1 MAVDTSKQQSG
12 QGRELT
18 NFLRRKTMKMLGN
31 SKEESLHKSSTII
44 FDDKPN
50 KEIKESKWTSR
61 NEDKNR
67 VYFNYGT
74 MLDFFDYSGVVV

>member
-1 MAVDTSKQQSG
+1 
-12 QGRELT
+12 
-18 NFLRRKTMKMLGN
+18 MKMLGN
-31 SKEESLHKSSTII
+31 SNDKSFNKSSTII
-44 FDDKPN
+44 FEEKPP
-50 KEIKESKWTSR
+50 KQIKESKWTSR